1 MRFSNAASHTLKDSL
16 VLVNHANHLRAKL
29 KNQGGKK
36 RQQILS
42 QNWTLVLPAEGGT
55 YKKVEK
61 LQNQVKSL
69 QGVVKASRVLKEIQE
84 TPSRTR
90 KRTSKHYSKRQEY
103 RIKKQRVEGCAATLA
118 WLEDEGVSPVSVTV
132 VDNKRA
138 LNLDSEQLSEEDTNL
153 ISTMLYVKD
162 RYNVS
167 GSAYHEM
174 ASLCA
179 TMPRYYRLKEKIAD
193 LNKQWNI
200 SSTPEGV
207 QQSLKERLVVCLE
220 RLVSAHLFSFSSS

>member
-1 MRFSNAASHTLKDSL
+1 M
-16 VLVNHANHLRAKL
+16 
-29 KNQGGKK
+29 KNQGGRK

-55 YKKVEK
+55 YKEVEK

-69 QGVVKASRVLKEIQE
+69 QGVVKTSSRVLKEIQE

-103 RIKKQRVEGCAATLA
+103 RIKKQRIEGCAATLA

-132 VDNKRA
+132 VDNETMELQTLTLNRDLERA

-153 ISTMLYVKD
+153 ISMMLYVKD

-179 TMPRYYRLKEKIAD
+179 TMPRHYRLKED
-193 LNKQWNI
+193 
-200 SSTPEGV
+200 S
-207 QQSLKERLVVCLE
+207 
-220 RLVSAHLFSFSSS
+220 